1 MRVSNSQS
9 RQQIDRSLAQAARS
23 APLLS
28 AEVERALAKAWH
40 EEGDET
46 SLHKLTSAYLRLV
59 IAIASRFRAYGLPM
73 SDLVQEG
80 SIGLMQA
87 AERFDPDRE
96 VRFSTYASWWI
107 RAAIQ
112 DYILRNWSI
121 VRTGTTAAQKSLFFN
136 LRRMRALIHE
146 DGRASLSPE
155 GRAAIAKKLRV
166 STAEVEQMESRIA
179 ASDRSLNAPVGED
192 GDAEW
197 QDLVADDAPQPEE
210 LVMKKTDERRR
221 NAWLEAGLKM
231 LSARELTII
240 KERRLCEEC
249 ETLEALG
256 VKLGISKERVRQIE
270 QTALKKLKS
279 ALLARVP
286 DPVELGLVA

>member
-1 MRVSNSQS
+1 MRMSSSHS
-9 RQQIDRSLAQAARS
+9 RQVDRSLAHAAKN

-28 AEVERALAKAWH
+28 AEIEHSLAKAWR
-40 EEGDET
+40 ERGDEAA
-46 SLHKLTSAYLRLV
+46 LHQLTSAYLRLV
-59 IAIASRFRAYGLPM
+59 IAIAARFRAYGLPM
-73 SDLVQEG
+73 ADLAQEG

-112 DYILRNWSI
+112 DYVLRNWSI

-146 DGRASLSPE
+146 DGRAALSPE
-155 GRAAIAKKLRV
+155 GREAIAKKLRV

-192 GDAEW
+192 RDTEW
-197 QDLVADDAPQPEE
+197 QDLVTDDAPRPDE
-210 LVMKKTDERRR
+210 LVMKRTDERRR
-221 NAWLEAGLKM
+221 DQWLEAGLKT

-240 KERRLCEEC
+240 KERRLCDEC

-256 VKLGISKERVRQIE
+256 LKLGISKERVRQIE
-270 QTALKKLKS
+270 QSALKKLKS

>member
-1 MRVSNSQS
+1 MRVSNNQT
-9 RQQIDRSLAQAARS
+9 RQIDRSLAHAARS
-23 APLLS
+23 TPLLS
-28 AEVERALAKAWH
+28 AEAERALAKAWH
-40 EEGDET
+40 DRGDET
-46 SLHKLTSAYLRLV
+46 ALHKLTSAYLRLV
-59 IAIASRFRAYGLPM
+59 IAIAARFRAYGLPM

-87 AERFDPDRE
+87 AERFDPERE
-96 VRFSTYASWWI
+96 VRFSTYSSWWI

-136 LRRMRALIHE
+136 LRRMRALIRE

-155 GRAAIAKKLRV
+155 GRETIAKKLRV
-166 STAEVEQMESRIA
+166 SAAEVEQMESRIA
-179 ASDRSLNAPVGED
+179 AGDRSLNARVGED
-192 GDAEW
+192 GDTEW
-197 QDLVADDAPQPEE
+197 QDLVADDAPLPEA

-221 NAWLEAGLKM
+221 DEWLQAGLKT
-231 LSARELTII
+231 LSSRELTII
-240 KERRLCEEC
+240 TERRLRDEG

-256 VKLGISKERVRQIE
+256 MKLGISKERVRQIE

-286 DPVELGLVA
+286 DPVEIGLVA